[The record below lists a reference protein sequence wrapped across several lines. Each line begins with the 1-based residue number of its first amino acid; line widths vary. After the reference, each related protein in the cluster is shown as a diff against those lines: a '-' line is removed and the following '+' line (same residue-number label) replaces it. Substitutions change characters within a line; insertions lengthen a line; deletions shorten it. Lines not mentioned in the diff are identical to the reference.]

1 MAPVSGVDRRLLRWA
16 RPARVHLAAS
26 VGLGTARGLLL
37 VAQAWLIATIVA
49 AAFIGGRDVHA
60 LRGRM
65 LALGAVV
72 VLRALVA
79 WATEL
84 SADRCS
90 ARVKSMMRS
99 GLAATAASGTAAA
112 PAADRAGDVV
122 TLATQGIDALD
133 SYFSRYLPQL
143 LIAVIVP
150 CAVIVAVASVD
161 WVSAVILA
169 LTLPLIPVFMALVG
183 LGTRRHADRQFHA
196 LQVLSSHFLDVVT
209 GMTTLRVFGRAK
221 AQVRAVGE
229 VTDAYRRRVMGTL
242 RRAFLSS
249 LVLELVASVSVALIA
264 VGIGIRLLGGHLG
277 LRTALFVLVLA
288 PEAYL
293 PLRQVAAEYHASA
306 AGTSAAAQVF
316 ARLDERPPARPAG
329 VAMPDPAAADVVVE
343 DVSFCYPG
351 RDQPAPWR
359 ASLVVHPGEVL
370 AVTGPSGSGK
380 STLIAILL
388 GMLQPTEG
396 TVHVGGVDLTRLD
409 PDEWRSRIA
418 WVPQRPYLF
427 AGTLADNIRV
437 GKRTATT
444 ADLLQ
449 AATAAGL
456 APLLARLPHGLAT
469 ELGDLGAGLSAGE
482 RQRVALAR
490 AFVRDARLLLLD
502 EPTAN
507 LDGRTEAEVLGA
519 VERLA
524 VGRTVLVVAHRPA
537 LLAFADRVVELQPAG
552 VTV

>member
-1 MAPVSGVDRRLLRWA
+1 MSGVDRRLLRWA
-16 RPARVHLAAS
+16 RPARVHLAVS
-26 VGLGTARGLLL
+26 VGLGAARGLLL
-37 VAQAWLIATIVA
+37 VAQAWLIATIIA

-60 LRGRM
+60 LRGRL

-72 VLRALVA
+72 GLRALVA
-79 WATEL
+79 WATEV

-90 ARVKSMMRS
+90 AQVKSMMRS
-99 GLAATAASGTAAA
+99 ELADNAASRAVTTT
-112 PAADRAGDVV
+112 AADRTGDVV
-122 TLATQGIDALD
+122 ALATQGVDALD

-143 LIAVIVP
+143 AVAVIVP
-150 CAVIVAVASVD
+150 CTVIVAVASVD
-161 WVSAVILA
+161 WVSAVVLA

-221 AQVRAVGE
+221 AQVRAVSE

-264 VGIGIRLLGGHLG
+264 VGIGIRLLGGHIG
-277 LRTALFVLVLA
+277 LRTSLFVLVLA

-293 PLRQVAAEYHASA
+293 PLRQAAAEYHASA
-306 AGTSAAAQVF
+306 EGTSAAAQVF
-316 ARLDERPPARPAG
+316 ARLDEQPPPRPTGAA
-329 VAMPDPAAADVVVE
+329 VPDPASADIVVD
-343 DVSFCYPG
+343 DVSFSYQG
-351 RDQPAPWR
+351 RGQPALRR

-396 TVHVGGVDLTRLD
+396 AVRVGGTDLALLD
-409 PDEWRSRIA
+409 TDAWRSQIA

-427 AGTLADNIRV
+427 AGTIADNIRV
-437 GKRTATT
+437 GRRTATT
-444 ADLLQ
+444 AELLQ
-449 AATAAGL
+449 AANAAGL
-456 APLLARLPHGLAT
+456 APLLARLPEGLAT

-490 AFVRDARLLLLD
+490 AFARDARLLLLD

-507 LDGRTEAEVLGA
+507 LDGRTEAEVLDA
-519 VERLA
+519 VQRLA

-537 LLAFADRVVELQPAG
+537 LVAIADRVVELLPAG